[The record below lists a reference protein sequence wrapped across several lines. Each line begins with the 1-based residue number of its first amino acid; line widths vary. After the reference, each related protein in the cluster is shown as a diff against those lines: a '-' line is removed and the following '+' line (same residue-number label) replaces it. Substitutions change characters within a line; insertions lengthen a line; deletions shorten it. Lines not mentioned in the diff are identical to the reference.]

1 MADRDVASHA
11 STLVLA
17 SASPRRRDL
26 LLLAGFDPRVRPAG
40 VDETR
45 HDDEE
50 PLTYVERVAI
60 AKATTI
66 DHRADEVVVA
76 ADTAVVLDGAVLDKP
91 VDDADAEAILGRLSG
106 RTHTVATGVAL
117 RGRDEELSHRVVVTR
132 VRMAALS
139 PAAIRRYVATGEPR
153 GKAGAYAIQG
163 RGAALVA
170 SLHGSWTNVVGL
182 PLVETVEMLQRAGL
196 AVD

>member
-1 MADRDVASHA
+1 MAALA
-11 STLVLA
+11 ATLVLA

-26 LLLAGFDPRVRPAG
+26 LRLAGFDPHIRPAE

-50 PLTYVERVAI
+50 ALTYVERVAI
-60 AKATTI
+60 AKATTVERQAGEI
-66 DHRADEVVVA
+66 VVA
-76 ADTAVVLDGAVLDKP
+76 ADTAVVLGGAVLGKP
-91 VDDADAEAILGRLSG
+91 VDDADAEAILRRLSG
-106 RTHTVATGVAL
+106 RTHTVATGVVV
-117 RGRDEELSHRVVVTR
+117 RGRDDDLAHRVVVTR

-139 PAAIRRYVATGEPR
+139 PAAIRRYVATGEP
-153 GKAGAYAIQG
+153 GDKAGGYAIQG

-182 PLVETVEMLQRAGL
+182 PLVETVGMLRRAGL
-196 AVD
+196 VVD